1 MRQGAKKGGW
11 SWASVIPR
19 VGKMILIGVVVTA
32 TAGAAGSFSLN
43 ICPGCNT
50 NLRPQEYD
58 KQPEPEAITVKPNV
72 ILPGDVSPMP
82 KGVQRTP

>member
-1 MRQGAKKGGW
+1 MRQGAKKGDW
-11 SWASVIPR
+11 SWVGVISR
-19 VGKMILIGVVVTA
+19 VGKTILIGVVVTA
-32 TAGAAGSFSLN
+32 TAGAAGSLSLN
-43 ICPGCNT
+43 ICPACGT

-58 KQPEPEAITVKPNV
+58 KQPEPEANTVKPNV